1 MNKFYDIDK
10 SSNDLMKSLISQFDV
25 NSYEER
31 INEFS
36 LEVDPIQNRK
46 KPMPI
51 DKEINLDPN
60 KTIMSKTD
68 AKGVIEYAN
77 EYFIE
82 ISGYDEYEL
91 MGQPHNIVRHPDMP
105 KTIFKLMWE
114 SLNKG
119 ENIHA
124 FVKNLSKDG
133 RYYWVL
139 TNFEFK
145 YDESGNLVS
154 YYAKRKAA
162 PRNAIFEIEKLYN
175 TLRNIEA
182 RQGMNTAVNYVHG
195 LLEDKK
201 MSFNEYIFSLLNVD
215 GETLKH
221 YFNNT
226 KPEAQINSPEEK
238 KKGLFGR
245 MFS

>member
-1 MNKFYDIDK
+1 MNSFLKTDN
-10 SSNDLMKSLISQFDV
+10 SSSDLMKGLISQFDV

-31 INEFS
+31 TDELS
-36 LEVDPIQNRK
+36 LEVDPIKNSNRPL
-46 KPMPI
+46 PM

-60 KTIMSKTD
+60 KTILSKTD
-68 AKGVIEYAN
+68 SKGIIEYAN
-77 EYFIE
+77 DYFIE
-82 ISGYDEYEL
+82 ISGYEEFEL

-114 SLNKG
+114 SLKKG

-145 YDESGNLVS
+145 YDEEGNLVS

-162 PRNAIFEIEKLYN
+162 PRNAIFEIEKLYY

-182 RQGMNTAVNYVHG
+182 RQGMNTAVNYLHG
-195 LLEDKK
+195 MLEDKK
-201 MSFNEYIFSLLNVD
+201 MTFNEYNYNLLNVN
-215 GETLKH
+215 ENALKN
-221 YFNNT
+221 YFDNS
-226 KPEAQINSPEEK
+226 KPEAQTNSPEEK

-245 MFS
+245 LFS